1 MDSHHLKGR
10 PVRGGGG
17 GGGGYS
23 LPCDEMWR
31 YLLLCI
37 IRSTGDYT
45 LDPQR
50 EDFLYLFFS
59 PQLSKRGGILAWGQ
73 KKNILSS
80 PLPPSNPPPL
90 PSFLGVHARYS
101 LQLIIQ
107 IHFEMQ
113 GYTLSG
119 LF

>member
-10 PVRGGGG
+10 PWEGGGG
-17 GGGGYS
+17 VK
-23 LPCDEMWR
+23 CDEMWR

-45 LDPQR
+45 LYPQR
-50 EDFLYLFFS
+50 VDIFF
-59 PQLSKRGGILAWGQ
+59 PQLSKRGGILASGQ
-73 KKNILSS
+73 KNRFSA
-80 PLPPSNPPPL
+80 PPPL
-90 PSFLGVHARYS
+90 PSFLGVHVRYS